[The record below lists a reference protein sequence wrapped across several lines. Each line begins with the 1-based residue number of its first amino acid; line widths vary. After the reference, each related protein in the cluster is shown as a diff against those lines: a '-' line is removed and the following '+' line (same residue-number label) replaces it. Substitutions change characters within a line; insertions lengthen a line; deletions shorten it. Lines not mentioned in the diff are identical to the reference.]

1 VSAADMLDEAMD
13 RADDATI
20 AAAARRFIYAHRWLI
35 ESDEAFETSLIGMS
49 TVRFELASKQERAAF
64 RALDEPIPRI
74 R

>member
-1 VSAADMLDEAMD
+1 MLDEAMD

-20 AAAARRFIYAHRWLI
+20 AAAARRFIYAHRWLV

-49 TVRFELASKQERAAF
+49 TVRFELASEQELAAL
-64 RALDEPIPRI
+64 RALDELIPRI